1 MAYLK
6 DYSPGEGSTLISIDL
21 WFMSPRTPAPQRGMT
36 PSVAWKDGSLCVK
49 KEKAAVHGLVG
60 AMPLKQEEMGLEEA
74 PSSALRRAL
83 WWGGFLWCIILS
95 SRGKSQRLRQ

>member
-6 DYSPGEGSTLISIDL
+6 DYSPGEGNTLISIDL

-36 PSVAWKDGSLCVK
+36 PSVAWKDGSLCIKKVK
-49 KEKAAVHGLVG
+49 AVMHDLVG
-60 AMPLKQEEMGLEEA
+60 AMHLKQEEMGIEDA
-74 PSSALRRAL
+74 SSSALGWAL

-95 SRGKSQRLRQ
+95 S